1 MALNVDKNN
10 LPKVGQ
16 DFRNA
21 QEIAKSKVQTNPFGS
36 FKMDRV
42 EVKPDPTYSNQTAPV
57 QQPVRQ
63 EPVRQQPVQQ
73 PRMVQRDER
82 QIPVTHYQDNQGT
95 RKTSTGRTLKRTKN
109 GNPYIYE
116 DKYNHN
122 GDIKFS
128 RAEEEHYDLRMPK
141 GQKAQFMQIAKHQ
154 KMSFNQM
161 VLRAI
166 EMYIQNTLR

>member
-16 DFRNA
+16 DFRTA
-21 QEIAKSKVQTNPFGS
+21 QEVARSKVQTNPFGAV
-36 FKMDRV
+36 KMDRV
-42 EVKPDPTYSNQTAPV
+42 EVRPDPTYTQQAPV

-63 EPVRQQPVQQ
+63 EPVRQQPAQ
-73 PRMVQRDER
+73 PRMVQREDR
-82 QIPVTHYQDNQGT
+82 QIPVTHFQDNTGT

-166 EMYIQNTLR
+166 EMYIQNTVR

>member
-21 QEIAKSKVQTNPFGS
+21 QELARSKVQTSPFGAV
-36 FKMDRV
+36 KMDRV
-42 EVKPDPTYSNQTAPV
+42 EVRPDPTYTQQAPV

-63 EPVRQQPVQQ
+63 EPVRQQPAQ
-73 PRMVQRDER
+73 PRMVQREDR
-82 QIPVTHYQDNQGT
+82 QIPVTHFQDNPGT

-141 GQKAQFMQIAKHQ
+141 GQKAQFMQIAKQQ

-166 EMYIQNTLR
+166 EMYIQNTVR

>member
-1 MALNVDKNN
+1 MSSGRGNVDETEYK
-10 LPKVGQ
+10 KV
-16 DFRNA
+16 R
-21 QEIAKSKVQTNPFGS
+21 SS
-36 FKMDRV
+36 RHRV
-42 EVKPDPTYSNQTAPV
+42 TYSRFYANGRITSACTRCCLYRRSWRETERYAV
-57 QQPVRQ
+57 Q
-63 EPVRQQPVQQ
+63 
-73 PRMVQRDER
+73 DR
-82 QIPVTHYQDNQGT
+82 QIPVTHFQDNTGT

-141 GQKAQFMQIAKHQ
+141 GQKAQFMQIAKQQ

-166 EMYIQNTLR
+166 EMYIQNTVR

>member
-16 DFRNA
+16 GFRDA
-21 QEIAKSKVQTNPFGS
+21 QEVARSKVQINPFGAV
-36 FKMDRV
+36 KVDRV
-42 EVKPDPTYSNQTAPV
+42 EVRPDPTYTQQTAPT
-57 QQPVRQ
+57 Q
-63 EPVRQQPVQQ
+63 EPAQQ
-73 PRMVQRDER
+73 PRMVQRDGR
-82 QIPVTHYQDNQGT
+82 QIPVTHYQDNQGV

>member
-21 QEIAKSKVQTNPFGS
+21 QEVAKSKVQTNPFGS

-42 EVKPDPTYSNQTAPV
+42 EVRPDPAYSNQSTSV
-57 QQPVRQ
+57 QQS
-63 EPVRQQPVQQ
+63 VRQQPVQQ
-73 PRMVQRDER
+73 PKTTQRVER
-82 QIPVTHYQDNQGT
+82 QTSVTHYQDHQEI

-128 RAEEEHYDLRMPK
+128 RTEEEHYDLRMPK
-141 GQKAQFMQIAKHQ
+141 GQKAQFMQIAKYQ

-166 EMYIQNTLR
+166 EMYINNTLR